1 MTPDPITLGAGF
13 NQNFALFCGEDKVLS
28 VALDG
33 YNLDD
38 IAAFEWWVAKSVFGD
53 LLTPGDVLIRKSL
66 GSGIEL
72 DGTAGITITLDAAD
86 SRDVKP
92 EIYYHELKV
101 TLTGGSIKVAMTGNA
116 VIRMSLKMETVP

>member
-38 IAAFEWWVAKSVFGD
+38 ITAFEWWVAKSVFGD

-101 TLTGGSIKVAMTGNA
+101 TLTGGSTKVAMTGNA